1 MMAPTVLSAT
11 PQAPL
16 PPAPFAVQTDELSV
30 RFGAT
35 KALDRVSARIVPGA
49 ITGLLGRNGSGKS
62 TLLATIAAYRRPSA
76 GRVLV
81 ADREPYEDPA
91 VMAGICLLREAGD
104 YADCNVRQVL
114 QLASSV
120 RPTWSS
126 SVADRLLDRF
136 KVPLRTK
143 TTNLSRGQRSALAA
157 VVGIAS
163 RSPLTM
169 FDETYLGMD
178 APTRYAFYEE
188 LLADYGERPRTIL
201 ISSHLIEEV
210 ARLFEYVLVLDQGRV
225 LLQESADDLRER
237 GARVVGQSAAVE
249 AFVAP
254 HTVVSRQTLGRTTAA
269 TIYGTLPSDA
279 FANAAAVGLDIE
291 SVSIQDLFVHLTA
304 DPGRFVP
311 DSCSGI
317 SRNSKELR

>member
-1 MMAPTVLSAT
+1 MT
-11 PQAPL
+11 
-16 PPAPFAVQTDELSV
+16 PFAVLTEELSV
-30 RFGAT
+30 HFGAT

-62 TLLATIAAYRRPSA
+62 TLLAAIAAYRRPSK

-81 ADREPYEDPA
+81 AGREPYEDPA
-91 VMAGICLLREAGD
+91 VVAGICLLREAGD
-104 YADCNVRQVL
+104 FADCSVGQIL
-114 QLASSV
+114 QLAASV

-126 SVADRLLDRF
+126 TVADRLLERF
-136 KVPLRTK
+136 KVPMRKK

-188 LLADYGERPRTIL
+188 LLADYSEQPRTIL

-210 ARLFEYVLVLDQGRV
+210 ERLFEYVLVLDQGRL
-225 LLQESADDLRER
+225 LLQESADNLRER
-237 GARVVGQSAAVE
+237 GARVMGQSAAVE
-249 AFVAP
+249 SFVAP
-254 HTVVSRQTLGRTTAA
+254 YTVVSRQSLGRTMAA
-269 TIYGTLPSDA
+269 TIYGALAADA
-279 FANAAAVGLDIE
+279 QASASAAGLDIE

-304 DPGRFVP
+304 DPTYDVLAAGQGT
-311 DSCSGI
+311 SQH
-317 SRNSKELR
+317 SKELR